1 MADDPPAPVAVRVTV
16 KLLREAKACDVVT
29 PLPVPPSPK
38 FQAYEVAFVDAPAS
52 NEQVKPLQ
60 V

>member
-1 MADDPPAPVAVRVTV
+1 MPR
-16 KLLREAKACDVVT
+16 KAKTCDVVT

-38 FQAYEVAFVDAPAS
+38 FQAYDVAFVDALAL
-52 NEQVKPLQ
+52 NEQVNALQ